1 MHQWTPS
8 GYKRLA
14 IVAVIGLLSACGGGG
29 DGAPS
34 ATPNPAPSA
43 TSTCGLADFEA
54 SVIARVNQLRA
65 AGASCGSAGS
75 FGPAAPLTWDDRL
88 AQAADA
94 HSQDMATLNYF
105 SHTSQDGR
113 TLGDRIT
120 ETGYEWSSVG
130 ENIAAGQATVNEVM
144 DAWMDSDGHCA
155 NIMKP
160 TFTEIGM
167 ACVPGT
173 SSNTYNSYWTMN
185 LGTPR

>member
-1 MHQWTPS
+1 MT
-8 GYKRLA
+8 G
-14 IVAVIGLLSACGGGG
+14 VLSACGGGG

-34 ATPNPAPSA
+34 APSATPTPPSA

-54 SVIARVNQLRA
+54 SVVARVNQLRA
-65 AGASCGSAGS
+65 AGASCGTAGS

-120 ETGYEWSSVG
+120 ETGYAWSSVG

-144 DAWMDSDGHCA
+144 DAWMGSDGHCA

-160 TFTEIGM
+160 TFTEIGV

-185 LGTPR
+185 LGLPR